1 MNYLPHTP
9 QEVTIKTAGRLI
21 QALALGAATLIPA
34 QATASPSSSAQS
46 SAVGK
51 TCTSPYTP
59 PVAAL
64 APSVEMPTIADEQGV
79 MSGESIVEVSLSS
92 KGDVIR
98 ATIEKSSGNRWLDN
112 AALRTTRTT
121 LFIPATT
128 NCEPVGGTYL
138 YAVDF

>member
-1 MNYLPHTP
+1 MNYLLHTP

-34 QATASPSSSAQS
+34 QATASAVSAQS
-46 SAVGK
+46 IAAAK
-51 TCTSPYTP
+51 ACTGPYTP
-59 PVAAL
+59 PIVAQA
-64 APSVEMPTIADEQGV
+64 APVESPTIAVEQGV
-79 MSGESIVEVSLSS
+79 TAGESIVEVSLSPR
-92 KGDVIR
+92 GDLIR
-98 ATIEKSSGNRWLDN
+98 ATIEKSSGNRWLDD
-112 AALRTTRTT
+112 AALRTARTT